1 MVMLQHNFCFSGQLS
16 QSAYPDL
23 FLTTLDGGGEVV
35 PAHRVVM
42 AAVSD
47 KLATL
52 CREGG
57 RVVVRNISFKLLEQ
71 VVRFIYSGKVD
82 LDDVEDVGDVKDG
95 MDMLKVKIVIENGDS
110 DVMPK
115 AKDSIKRNRECVM
128 DRNENLVVENSFTLA
143 TESKV
148 TKDTWS
154 QSQKMIKIENPNIVH
169 RNQDTPVT
177 ASDTTVDG
185 SDEEVRM
192 SFSNILD
199 SFSDV
204 ELPERN
210 SPPVKKAPLSPQAK
224 KELQESKITCE
235 YCDEI
240 LMYRTY
246 RKHCMNQHPESPWN
260 TRTTCGTCR
269 NSIPAV
275 SYKFHL
281 ELFGH
286 EDAVVGQNVENEDM
300 ESQSSDF
307 SEAKKTPKSL
317 TKIPCDYCEEQ
328 VTLRAYVDHCKK
340 LHSIS
345 DADERCRRKCYR
357 CGAKVHIIAEK
368 FHQEIYH
375 PAKPRHTPGKPEP
388 LKIVE
393 HNKSLTRVACDF
405 CCEKVVFAH
414 FKGHVKNKHP
424 EIAVEEQVKCGKC
437 GVKLPKISFKFHRR
451 IFHKSS
457 KLQPQPISS
466 NPTTPRL
473 KLKFPQAKV
482 PCTLCSVRI
491 KPDNMPWHLKNIHGE
506 DAGDDI
512 GQSQAEVTGNGLS
525 KDVSDDSKME
535 SVCGDISD
543 QDVAGE
549 APIGLEHRGEAELE
563 STGFRISNEQLSSD
577 SSF

>member
-1 MVMLQHNFCFSGQLS
+1 MIVLQHSFCFSGQLS
-16 QSAYPDL
+16 QSAYPDI

-52 CREGG
+52 CKEGG

-71 VVRFIYSGKVD
+71 VVRFIYSGNVE
-82 LDDVEDVGDVKDG
+82 LGDVEDVEDIKDG
-95 MDMLKVKIVIENGDS
+95 MDMLKVKVVIESGDGY
-110 DVMPK
+110 VMPK
-115 AKDSIKRNRECVM
+115 AKDSLKLNSECLM
-128 DRNENLVVENSFTLA
+128 DLNVNLVEEDSFTKPTESRMSKVRWPQNEN
-143 TESKV
+143 
-148 TKDTWS
+148 
-154 QSQKMIKIENPNIVH
+154 MIKIEHPNLVH
-169 RNQDTPVT
+169 RNQDTTVT

-185 SDEEVRM
+185 SDEEVGM
-192 SFSNILD
+192 SFSSILD

-204 ELPERN
+204 DLL
-210 SPPVKKAPLSPQAK
+210 PVKKGPLSPHAK
-224 KELQESKITCE
+224 NELQKSEISCE
-235 YCDEI
+235 YCGEI

-246 RKHCMNQHPESPWN
+246 RKHCMNHHPDSPWN
-260 TRTTCGTCR
+260 IKTKCGTCK

-286 EDAVVGQNVENEDM
+286 EDAVDGQDVENENM
-300 ESQSSDF
+300 ETQSSDI

-317 TKIPCDYCEEQ
+317 TKIPCDYCEEH

-345 DADERCRRKCYR
+345 DSDERCRRKCFR

-375 PAKPRHTPGKPEP
+375 PAKPKQTPGKPEP
-388 LKIVE
+388 LRIVE
-393 HNKSLTRVACDF
+393 HNKSLTRVPCEY
-405 CCEKVVFAH
+405 CCEEVVFAH

-424 EIAVEEQVKCGKC
+424 EIAFDEQVKCGKC
-437 GVKLPKISFKFHRR
+437 GVKLPKISFKFHRK

-457 KLQPQPISS
+457 KLQPQPIISS
-466 NPTTPRL
+466 SPPTPRL
-473 KLKFPQAKV
+473 KLKFPQTKV

-491 KPDNMPWHLKNIHGE
+491 KPDKMPWHMKNVHGKE
-506 DAGDDI
+506 ALALSDS
-512 GQSQAEVTGNGLS
+512 GQSQAELTSNSLS
-525 KDVSDDSKME
+525 KDENENSIRKPVI
-535 SVCGDISD
+535 GDISD
-543 QDVAGE
+543 EDVGGE
-549 APIGLEHRGEAELE
+549 AQIEHEQRGEAEVE
-563 STGFRISNEQLSSD
+563 RTGFRMSNEQLSSD